1 MSVEL
6 DINKLPDL
14 IKEVLKD
21 VQFTNEEYWVSVND
35 LKVDEE
41 SESYLPKLTDG
52 EMNVLTASIETIKQ
66 PYPIVDMDGVIIG
79 RAFRDPND
87 FVKIYLCDSR
97 YKEYF
102 SDLGL
107 KEKEI
112 KLFV

>member
-41 SESYLPKLTDG
+41 LESYLPKLTDE
-52 EMNVLTASIETIKQ
+52 EMNILTISIETIKQ
-66 PYPIVDMDGVIIG
+66 PNPIIVDMDGVIIHN
-79 RAFRDPND
+79 R
-87 FVKIYLCDSR
+87 
-97 YKEYF
+97 
-102 SDLGL
+102 
-107 KEKEI
+107 
-112 KLFV
+112 

>member
-41 SESYLPKLTDG
+41 LESYLPKLTDE
-52 EMNVLTASIETIKQ
+52 EMNILTASIETIKQ
-66 PYPIVDMDGVIIG
+66 PYPIVDMDGVIIDN
-79 RAFRDPND
+79 R
-87 FVKIYLCDSR
+87 
-97 YKEYF
+97 
-102 SDLGL
+102 
-107 KEKEI
+107 
-112 KLFV
+112 

>member
-41 SESYLPKLTDG
+41 LKSYLPKLTDE
-52 EMNVLTASIETIKQ
+52 EMNILTASIETIKQ
-66 PYPIVDMDGVIIG
+66 PYPIVDMDCVIIDN
-79 RAFRDPND
+79 R
-87 FVKIYLCDSR
+87 
-97 YKEYF
+97 
-102 SDLGL
+102 
-107 KEKEI
+107 
-112 KLFV
+112 

>member
-41 SESYLPKLTDG
+41 LESYLPKLTDE
-52 EMNVLTASIETIKQ
+52 EMNILTASIETIKQ
-66 PYPIVDMDGVIIG
+66 PYPIIVDMDGAIIHN
-79 RAFRDPND
+79 R
-87 FVKIYLCDSR
+87 
-97 YKEYF
+97 
-102 SDLGL
+102 
-107 KEKEI
+107 
-112 KLFV
+112 

>member
-1 MSVEL
+1 
-6 DINKLPDL
+6 
-14 IKEVLKD
+14 
-21 VQFTNEEYWVSVND
+21 
-35 LKVDEE
+35 
-41 SESYLPKLTDG
+41 
-52 EMNVLTASIETIKQ
+52 
-66 PYPIVDMDGVIIG
+66 MDGVIIG

-87 FVKIYLCDSR
+87 FIRIYLCDSR

>member
-41 SESYLPKLTDG
+41 LKSYLPKLTDE
-52 EMNVLTASIETIKQ
+52 EMNILTASIETIKQ
-66 PYPIVDMDGVIIG
+66 PYPIVDMDSVIIDN
-79 RAFRDPND
+79 R
-87 FVKIYLCDSR
+87 
-97 YKEYF
+97 
-102 SDLGL
+102 
-107 KEKEI
+107 
-112 KLFV
+112 